1 MKSVQIW
8 SFFLSVSSRIWTEYG
23 ISIFSPNERKEGPE
37 KNSVFGLYSLS
48 EKIVL
53 LVSIIGYYWV
63 LKCYYIKYY
72 WYHTLGIEIFNFL
85 NGLYSPIIN
94 EVFQVQPSAPNS
106 LRHNDIYC
114 RHLKTLTYWTESIS
128 FLAPKTWLI
137 NCTSRNKKL

>member
-8 SFFLSVSSRIWTEYG
+8 SFFLSVFSRIWTEYG
-23 ISIFSPNERKEGPE
+23 ISIFSPNARKSGPE

-63 LKCYYIKYY
+63 LNYYYIKYY

-106 LRHNDIYC
+106 LRDNDIYC
-114 RHLKTLTYWTESIS
+114 RNLKTLTYWTESIS
-128 FLAPKTWLI
+128 FLAPKIWLI